1 MTMRIRTDK
10 IGGFLTMALLF
21 MAAMNLGGKFFY
33 YVFLA
38 FFLVFLS
45 KRCLKVDKTTI
56 VYLLLCALMAVSSY
70 GSGLLAVIRRFAP
83 FCFYLVGV
91 NLIANDTDSAA
102 DAPRRDVIQRKAYR
116 LLAVVSLGSFS
127 HYLLNYLYNRGAAVG
142 RNTNDIWS
150 GQAMAATGQN
160 ALACL
165 MLGLSCAMLFFPMKE
180 WHRWPAAAGIAV
192 MLLYNM
198 TLACRTMLVMLGIL
212 LLLGMLYPRQD
223 TGYGTQLARNTIY
236 TALLGGAS
244 AIVLALNPFGL
255 RDRIWSSALVSR
267 IVNPSSA
274 MLGNE
279 TRAYAKLAFIRSMP
293 QYPLGGFHMKKRY
306 GYAHDLLLDAYDGY
320 GIFVFLLM
328 LAVLAAGIWQLY
340 VLLRR
345 TDYAR
350 PIKAAFLLVYCAIL
364 LEFAV
369 EPIIEGMPWLF
380 SCYCLINGCLA
391 GMTDAAARGG
401 GAVRNEDIAD

>member
-1 MTMRIRTDK
+1 M
-10 IGGFLTMALLF
+10 
-21 MAAMNLGGKFFY
+21 
-33 YVFLA
+33 
-38 FFLVFLS
+38 
-45 KRCLKVDKTTI
+45 
-56 VYLLLCALMAVSSY
+56 
-70 GSGLLAVIRRFAP
+70 
-83 FCFYLVGV
+83 
-91 NLIANDTDSAA
+91 
-102 DAPRRDVIQRKAYR
+102 
-116 LLAVVSLGSFS
+116 
-127 HYLLNYLYNRGAAVG
+127 
-142 RNTNDIWS
+142 
-150 GQAMAATGQN
+150 
-160 ALACL
+160 
-165 MLGLSCAMLFFPMKE
+165 
-180 WHRWPAAAGIAV
+180 
-192 MLLYNM
+192 
-198 TLACRTMLVMLGIL
+198 
-212 LLLGMLYPRQD
+212 
-223 TGYGTQLARNTIY
+223 
-236 TALLGGAS
+236 
-244 AIVLALNPFGL
+244 LALNPFGL

-350 PIKAAFLLVYCAIL
+350 PVKAAFLLVYCAIL

>member
-45 KRCLKVDKTTI
+45 KRCLKVDKTAI
-56 VYLLLCALMAVSSY
+56 VYLLLCALMAVGSC

-102 DAPRRDVIQRKAYR
+102 DVPRRDVIQRKAYR
-116 LLAVVSLGSFS
+116 LLAVASLGSFT
-127 HYLLNYLYNRGAAVG
+127 HYLLNYLYNRGASVG

-165 MLGLSCAMLFFPMKE
+165 MLGLSCAMLFFPMKK
-180 WHRWPAAAGIAV
+180 WHRWPAAASIAV

-212 LLLGMLYPRQD
+212 LLLVMLYPRKD
-223 TGYGTQLARNTIY
+223 TGYGMQLARNTIY

-293 QYPLGGFHMKKRY
+293 QYPLGGFHMKR
-306 GYAHDLLLDAYDGY
+306 GTA
-320 GIFVFLLM
+320 M
-328 LAVLAAGIWQLY
+328 
-340 VLLRR
+340 R
-345 TDYAR
+345 TICCWT
-350 PIKAAFLLVYCAIL
+350 P
-364 LEFAV
+364 
-369 EPIIEGMPWLF
+369 
-380 SCYCLINGCLA
+380 
-391 GMTDAAARGG
+391 MTDTAYSCFC
-401 GAVRNEDIAD
+401 